1 MVRRKSRSPEAPP
14 DAGLLPEAELE
25 LLAFLHAHGEAAPGT
40 VREAVRTFR
49 PLSHS
54 SVVTL
59 LRRLEARGLVDRR
72 RAPAGKAFLYR
83 ATHEAGSTYRGV
95 LSRLVKR
102 VFRGDRMSLVS
113 TLFDVRKPTE
123 AEIAELQD
131 LVDRLQGPGSDR

>member
-25 LLAFLHAHGEAAPGT
+25 LLAFLHTHGEADPGA

-59 LRRLEARGLVDRR
+59 LRRLEARGLVVRR
-72 RAPAGKAFLYR
+72 KAPAGKAFLYR
-83 ATHEAGSTYRGV
+83 ATREAGSTYRSV
-95 LSRLVKR
+95 LARLVKR
-102 VFRGDRMSLVS
+102 VFRGDRVSLVS

-131 LVDRLQGPGSDR
+131 LVDRLQAPRSDR

>member
-25 LLAFLHAHGEAAPGT
+25 LLAFLHGHGEADPGT
-40 VREAVRTFR
+40 VRQAVQAFR

-59 LRRLEARGLVDRR
+59 LRRLEARGLVARR
-72 RAPAGKAFLYR
+72 KAPKGKAFLYR
-83 ATHEAGSTYRGV
+83 ATSEAGSTYRGV
-95 LSRLVKR
+95 LARLVKR
-102 VFRGDRMSLVS
+102 VFRGDRLSLVS

-123 AEIAELQD
+123 AEIAELQH
-131 LVDRLQGPGSDR
+131 LVDRLQGPKPRR